1 MKYFLAQELVT
12 PDVYGLRKERS
23 YELFDGAALD
33 SLIALREKF
42 GPITVNN
49 WHAGGT
55 YKESGLRDPL
65 TKTGALFSQH
75 KFGRAFDCK
84 FHGVTVQEVFDF
96 IIKHHNEFP
105 YITTLEDIKFTAPG
119 GWLHFDTR
127 NNQAKG
133 IRIVRP

>member
-84 FHGVTVQEVFDF
+84 FRNITVQEVFTYVVE
-96 IIKHHNEFP
+96 NPERFP
-105 YITTLEDIKFTAPG
+105 LITCVEDVSFTPT
-119 GWLHFDTR
+119 WFHFDTR
-127 NNQAKG
+127 RHSRNG
-133 IRIVRP
+133 IWIIKP